1 MCKLHLVQVKS
12 AFMEQTATFY
22 RDLSKFNSVFVF
34 FFFFFFFYRAKLVS
48 IIKLFK
54 WVEIG
59 AQLTYRFSVDFSLL
73 VPFSCF
79 MKYVLNFPILSS
91 GWLQHGMIRWI
102 HIGALFV
109 HRFFFL
115 FFFYHSTDFFS
126 FLYHSVLFSFLFWVY
141 VEPRCWCQHFSS
153 FEPSR
158 R

>member
-34 FFFFFFFYRAKLVS
+34 FSFFFYRAKLVS

-73 VPFSCF
+73 APFSCF
-79 MKYVLNFPILSS
+79 MKYVLNFSILSS

-109 HRFFFL
+109 HRFFF
-115 FFFYHSTDFFS
+115 SFS
-126 FLYHSVLFSFLFWVY
+126 FLPFYWFLFVSLSFCFIFISVLGLCRAKMLV
-141 VEPRCWCQHFSS
+141 PTL
-153 FEPSR
+153 
-158 R
+158 